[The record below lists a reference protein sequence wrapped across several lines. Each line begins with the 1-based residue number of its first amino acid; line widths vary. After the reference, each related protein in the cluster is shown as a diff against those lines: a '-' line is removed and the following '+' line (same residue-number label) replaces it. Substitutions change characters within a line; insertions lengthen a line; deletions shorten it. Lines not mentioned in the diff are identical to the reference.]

1 MAFFPVLL
9 CDPLNPGGD
18 DCILGPGGPTPEV
31 LASPTIGGITRNHEN
46 PWKGGRS
53 CRDPFRFFLRGVFFS
68 HQQIGVHELS
78 MGTLNSRK

>member
-9 CDPLNPGGD
+9 WDPLNPGGD

-31 LASPTIGGITRNHEN
+31 LASPTIGGIT

-53 CRDPFRFFLRGVFFS
+53 CRDPFVFFFGGG
-68 HQQIGVHELS
+68 GVYFLAIKKLGCMS
-78 MGTLNSRK
+78 CPWVR